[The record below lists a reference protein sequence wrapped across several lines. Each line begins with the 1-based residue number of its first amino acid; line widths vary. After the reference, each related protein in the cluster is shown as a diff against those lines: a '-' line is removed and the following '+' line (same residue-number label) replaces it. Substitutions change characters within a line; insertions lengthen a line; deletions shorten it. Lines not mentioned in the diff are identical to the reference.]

1 MLRQGD
7 FPYHIGYTV
16 ALTQGELKVPHFLFH
31 TVTAEGIF
39 FGLTPRAAAL
49 VVTLGFQALAAWGV
63 AWMARRA
70 GASPLTAMCLGIA
83 AVCISPI
90 LPLEVAADGALYQI
104 GYFLPNPLHSP
115 TATAGK
121 AFVPFLIEVGATL
134 SSAAPVSWSWPGV
147 AAIVLIAGL
156 AKPHYVSC
164 VLPVVVVACAWAW
177 WRDRQVPWKRVAA
190 FVAAAVAVLL
200 WTVVGTPALTP
211 TGGTA
216 TIAPFAALRTASDNQ
231 LPVDALSLAAR
242 ACSDLVFP
250 IGVLALWPEARR
262 FPPLLLAWAAY
273 AVGLG
278 QAFLLAETGSR
289 LTDGNFLW
297 SAQLATFG
305 VMAASAAWLG
315 RSSAR
320 LDWRVIAAWSLLM
333 LHVAYGLWWIT
344 ARVAGG

>member
-90 LPLEVAADGALYQI
+90 LPLEVAADGALYRI

-121 AFVPFLIEVGATL
+121 AFVPLLIEFGATL
-134 SSAAPVSWSWPGV
+134 SSAASVSWSWPGV

-164 VLPVVVVACAWAW
+164 VLPVVIVACAWHW

-211 TGGTA
+211 TGA
-216 TIAPFAALRTASDNQ
+216 RRRSLRSALRTASDNQ

-262 FPPLLLAWAAY
+262 
-273 AVGLG
+273 
-278 QAFLLAETGSR
+278 SR
-289 LTDGNFLW
+289 PSCWRGRPMPWVSDR
-297 SAQLATFG
+297 
-305 VMAASAAWLG
+305 
-315 RSSAR
+315 RSSSPR
-320 LDWRVIAAWSLLM
+320 PAA
-333 LHVAYGLWWIT
+333 A
-344 ARVAGG
+344 